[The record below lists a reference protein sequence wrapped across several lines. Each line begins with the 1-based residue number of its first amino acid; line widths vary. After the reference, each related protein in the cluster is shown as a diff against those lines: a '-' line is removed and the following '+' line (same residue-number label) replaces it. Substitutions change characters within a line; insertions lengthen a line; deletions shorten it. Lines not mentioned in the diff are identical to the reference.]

1 MRSRPVFFMCGE
13 AVAGPHQLPMNFSM
27 TYNTHLIAHLRAHL
41 PLEQNKLQ
49 QLNEL
54 KDGSRR
60 RWTNLERGMA
70 EDRKLERTFSR
81 KASDSKIP
89 VFLT

>member
-1 MRSRPVFFMCGE
+1 
-13 AVAGPHQLPMNFSM
+13 MNFSM

-49 QLNEL
+49 QLKGL
-54 KDGSRR
+54 MDALRR

-70 EDRKLERTFSR
+70 EPESANMLFDVVRNRRE
-81 KASDSKIP
+81 IP
-89 VFLT
+89 TSVQ